1 MRARARELGFDVV
14 GVARADV
21 PLDIDHARYLA
32 FLEGGRHGE
41 MGYLA
46 DNAAV
51 RRRLDGEEILPGAR
65 SVVCVGLRYRDTEAG
80 EAAAA
85 PLARTVARYARGQD
99 YHNFMRKRLRRLAKL
114 LRTLEPGAQARP
126 LCDVA
131 PVLERA
137 WAARAGLGFVGKN
150 GLLITPGQGSFQ
162 LLGEV
167 VTTVALT
174 PDTPIEERCGSC
186 TRCLDACPTDAFA
199 APFQLDP
206 RRCLSYLS
214 IELQAAPPESLRAGF
229 EERLFGCDVCQ
240 DVCPFNARPPASAP
254 PPPFQP
260 LPRWGASGLASL
272 VALDEAAWQ
281 GVAEGTPLK
290 RSGRA
295 GLARNAVL
303 VAAGRLGRS
312 QGGLP
317 EAEAE
322 TDARAAVAA
331 GLAHDDASVREVAA
345 WAARRGVAT
354 PHEAQGPRAPA
365 PLPAPPS
372 DAARGTAWGGAD
384 KGERES
390 EVEGQSRRTTDRAD

>member
-1 MRARARELGFDVV
+1 MRRRARELGFDVV

-21 PLDIDHARYLA
+21 PLDVEHARYLA
-32 FLEGGRHGE
+32 FLEDERHGE
-41 MGYLA
+41 MGWLA
-46 DNAAV
+46 DNAAA

-65 SVVCVGLRYRDTEAG
+65 SVVCVGLRYRDTERG

-85 PLARTVARYARGQD
+85 PLARTMARYARGQD
-99 YHNFMRKRLRRLAKL
+99 YHNFMRKRLRSLAKL

-150 GLLITPGQGSFQ
+150 GLVITPGQGSFQ

-167 VTTVALT
+167 VTTVTLT

-186 TRCLDACPTDAFA
+186 TRCLDACPTGAFA
-199 APFQLDP
+199 APFQLDA

-214 IELQAAPPESLRAGF
+214 IELQAAPAEELRAGF

-240 DVCPFNARPPASAP
+240 DVCPFNARSPSTEAP
-254 PPPFQP
+254 PPFRP
-260 LPRWGASGLASL
+260 LPRWEQSDLTAL
-272 VALDEAAWQ
+272 VRLDPTAWEA
-281 GVAEGTPLK
+281 VAEGTPLK

-303 VAAGRLGRS
+303 VAAARLARGVE
-312 QGGLP
+312 G
-317 EAEAE
+317 AELA
-322 TDARAAVAA
+322 DARAAVDA
-331 GLAHDDASVREVAA
+331 GSRHDEASVREVAG
-345 WAARRGVAT
+345 WASR
-354 PHEAQGPRAPA
+354 RAPA
-365 PLPAPPS
+365 APA
-372 DAARGTAWGGAD
+372 GGANPNPHPKD
-384 KGERES
+384 RD
-390 EVEGQSRRTTDRAD
+390 EGRRTTDRRD